1 MRDAVAG
8 IANQLPDD
16 ADESRIVKADADAD
30 AIMRL
35 AVLSN
40 SLPIEEDLTTL
51 VDDRIADRIA
61 AVEGVADVDLSGERE
76 RLVYI
81 DVRPDELATRGL
93 TLGDVSNALAK
104 RRSTSPRGSWN
115 RRLRNSWCAPT
126 PGSRRRRPSAPFS

>member
-1 MRDAVAG
+1 
-8 IANQLPDD
+8 
-16 ADESRIVKADADAD
+16 
-30 AIMRL
+30 MRL

-40 SLPIEEDLTTL
+40 SLPIEDLTTL

-93 TLGDVSNALAK
+93 TLGDVSNALANA
-104 RRSTSPRGSWN
+104 SFDQPAGQLESPTQNLVVR
-115 RRLRNSWCAPT
+115 PM